1 MEAER
6 PTGTRLAPISTLI
19 LKITSQVFAVRPS
32 KQSACVLPPAAP
44 GSRSHTEAKLKRT
57 PGCLLQHKSASATIL
72 DPEVP
77 NLPTSFFLW
86 KTNLHL
92 NLLCAAT
99 QKQAARQT
107 MPHLS
112 LPRLPTI
119 FQRHIYWKSMGC
131 AKQADYLS
139 DQIILRSLPGLL
151 VLPPLS
157 DRRDST
163 PIFCLRSQKQRGIM
177 SPGHHRNRKH
187 SFSRKCQQGDIFAR
201 GLGGGRKGPLLERER
216 IFLGPPARPQK
227 VQ

>member
-1 MEAER
+1 
-6 PTGTRLAPISTLI
+6 
-19 LKITSQVFAVRPS
+19 
-32 KQSACVLPPAAP
+32 
-44 GSRSHTEAKLKRT
+44 
-57 PGCLLQHKSASATIL
+57 
-72 DPEVP
+72 
-77 NLPTSFFLW
+77 
-86 KTNLHL
+86 
-92 NLLCAAT
+92 
-99 QKQAARQT
+99 

-216 IFLGPPARPQK
+216 LGCKWVTCFFFSSSEIRKKKKHKSPGSVLTERTAPTPALFPCVFTITLSASPVTWALAAAHDSHTRRADYSTLCLGARQSASSG
-227 VQ
+227 QRE